1 MRIRLAK
8 RIAAFAL
15 GCAFAFTSIPYIAG
29 NTGRVEAEAA
39 DTDTIPVTYT
49 VTVRQDD
56 VASIYDSVK
65 TYTDD
70 QGSDKPLNDQGS
82 GKTLKYNSA
91 FEKLAI
97 ERAKDLALYYNEQ
110 RPDGK
115 SGALIT
121 SDGQTG
127 EAQTIG
133 KQMIADSAP
142 SWKLDASDYNTYDSC
157 GIGHVIF
164 NNKNYYC
171 LAIGKSSDDSSA
183 PDLTQTGDVS
193 VSREITRNR
202 TTGIYAVYNF
212 NDGSGQSG
220 NTVFNGNN
228 AACDKKMTMSLGTT
242 RQVPAVTYG
251 VKTSSGGD
259 NMFTIAGA
267 TGTLR
272 PTNDSTISVS
282 GSNVSARAVGTS
294 SLTYTATIANEQ
306 KTFTVPVEVTKGSLS
321 DSTMTLAQPDA
332 KYYATGRAI
341 TPKVRI
347 TMNIGGSTRDLTEG
361 TDYTLSYA
369 NNTAQPT
376 ITANQ
381 TATIT
386 ATGTGNYSGT
396 KTLNFTIMPSTG
408 GNLSEAGATK
418 IALDPSEKTPIVY
431 DGKEKKPKVVVTYKD
446 NEVPSSAYD
455 VAYSNNTNAGKMTVI
470 VTAKTVAA
478 SGNTGSG
485 TVKQYSGSA
494 RTTFDI
500 TPADLSTAT
509 FTFKDSESSTG
520 TTTTTSTAN
529 PTYSYTGGNITPQPE
544 IKVGNT
550 TLVAGRDYTY
560 SYANNR
566 AIGTGAQVTV
576 TGKGNYAGTAS
587 HNFEITQG
595 NISKATVTLT
605 PASPY
610 TYNGQKQYPT
620 VVVVQMG
627 NNTLI
632 QGTDYTIS
640 AFPDSVNA
648 GTYSFTITGIN
659 NFRGTSTST
668 GTTGTTG
675 TTATT
680 GTTGTT
686 TTTTNTGVR
695 TESYTIDPKDAS
707 SLYKKDNGISVS
719 GLKTLTYNGKS
730 RKPAITV
737 TDDAL
742 GRELVADTDY
752 TRTDSNNKTPGTA
765 SVTLTFK
772 GNYTG
777 TITASYKI
785 NPKKTSISKVKAGS
799 RKATVKYKKV
809 SGISGY
815 QVKAGTNKAVTKGT
829 KTKNTTKTSYT
840 MKSLKKGK
848 RYYFKVRTYYTGTN
862 GKKVYSSWSGVKS
875 VKVK

>member
-1 MRIRLAK
+1 MKKRLAK
-8 RIAAFAL
+8 RVVAFAL
-15 GCAFAFTSIPYIAG
+15 GCVFAFTSIPYIAG

-70 QGSDKPLNDQGS
+70 QGS

-91 FEKLAI
+91 LEKLAI

-127 EAQTIG
+127 DTQTIG

-142 SWKLDASDYNTYDSC
+142 SWKLDASDYNTYNSC

-164 NNKNYYC
+164 NNKDYYC
-171 LAIGKSSDDSSA
+171 LAIGESSDDSGA
-183 PDLTQTGDVS
+183 PDLRQTGDVS

-220 NTVFNGNN
+220 DTVFTGNN

-259 NMFTIAGA
+259 KVFTIAGA

-306 KTFTVPVEVTKGSLS
+306 KTFTIPVEVTKGDLANA
-321 DSTMTLAQPDA
+321 TMTLTEPSTN
-332 KYYATGRAI
+332 YYATGKAI
-341 TPKVRI
+341 TPQVNI
-347 TMNIGGSTRDLTEG
+347 TMNVGGSTRTLTEG
-361 TDYTLSYA
+361 TDYKLSYA
-369 NNTAQPT
+369 NNNAAAT

-455 VAYSNNTNAGKMTVI
+455 VAYSNNVNAGKMTVT
-470 VTAKTVAA
+470 VTAKAVA
-478 SGNTGSG
+478 STGTSSGSG

-509 FTFKDSESSTG
+509 FSFTDSDNSSGTATSG
-520 TTTTTSTAN
+520 TTASTAR
-529 PTYSYTGGNITPQPE
+529 PAYSYTGANITPQPTV
-544 IKVGNT
+544 KVGTT
-550 TLVAGRDYTY
+550 TLKAGTDFTY

-566 AIGTGAQVTV
+566 AIGTGATVTV
-576 TGKGNYAGTAS
+576 TGKGNYTGTAS
-587 HNFEITQG
+587 QNFEITQG
-595 NISKATVTLT
+595 NISKARVTLT

-610 TYNGQKQYPT
+610 TYNGQRQYPS
-620 VVVVQMG
+620 VVVVQIG
-627 NNTLI
+627 NNTLQ

-659 NFRGTSTST
+659 NFSGTATKST
-668 GTTGTTG
+668 GTTN
-675 TTATT
+675 
-680 GTTGTT
+680 TT
-686 TTTTNTGVR
+686 TSGSNTGVR
-695 TESYTIDPKDAS
+695 TESYTIEAKDAS
-707 SLYKKDNGISVS
+707 KLYKKDNGISVT

-730 RKPAITV
+730 RKPAISV
-737 TDDAL
+737 IDNEL
-742 GRELVADTDY
+742 GTELVSGTDY
-752 TRTDSNNKTPGTA
+752 TRSDSNNKTSGTA

-777 TITASYKI
+777 TITATYKI
-785 NPKKTSISKVKAGS
+785 KPKKTSITKVTAGK
-799 RKATVKYKKV
+799 RKATVRYKKV

-840 MKSLKKGK
+840 MKSLTKGK
-848 RYYFKVRTYYTGTN
+848 KYYFKVRTYYTGTN
-862 GKKVYSSWSGVKS
+862 GKKTYGSWSGVKS